1 MGSDW
6 LDSVLTDLCASCGVQ
21 MWLEKAG
28 QESGGR
34 ERVLTGLHF
43 TLEGDGGGWVR

>member
-1 MGSDW
+1 MLIW
-6 LDSVLTDLCASCGVQ
+6 TRPV
-21 MWLEKAG
+21 

-43 TLEGDGGGWVR
+43 TLDGDGGGWVR